1 MTVVK
6 ISRTWLVRKKI
17 VDFTFHPNNS
27 LGIKASAKKYR
38 TDRKSIYNWR
48 NRIVTFE
55 ASIAHLPDE
64 EAMLLRIK
72 FLNSRTNMVDSCDLA
87 TVTRLQTRILFK

>member
-27 LGIKASAKKYR
+27 LGIKASARKYR
-38 TDRKSIYNWR
+38 TDRQSIYNWR
-48 NRIVTFE
+48 NHIDTFE

-72 FLNSRTNMVDSCDLA
+72 FLNSRTNTPS
-87 TVTRLQTRILFK
+87 RELQTASVYFDQ

>member
-1 MTVVK
+1 MSSLSAWTMTVVK

-38 TDRKSIYNWR
+38 TDRQSIYNWR
-48 NRIVTFE
+48 NRIDTFE
-55 ASIAHLPDE
+55 ASIAHLKLP
-64 EAMLLRIK
+64 LRI
-72 FLNSRTNMVDSCDLA
+72 FLTKKQCCCASNS
-87 TVTRLQTRILFK
+87 

>member
-38 TDRKSIYNWR
+38 TDNWR
-48 NRIVTFE
+48 NRIDTFE

-72 FLNSRTNMVDSCDLA
+72 FLKSRTNTPS
-87 TVTRLQTRILFK
+87 RELQTASVYF